1 MQLKVHSLAQ
11 NPRQLWLYG
20 LFRGSRKL
28 AAMAA
33 QTLRLLYAPFCL
45 KPQRFGD
52 IRSLQPRSFAVANIY
67 DFILLQKILCVIMF
81 TIELEN
87 AKSIFH

>member
-1 MQLKVHSLAQ
+1 MHSFAQ
-11 NPRQLWLYG
+11 NPRQLWLEG

-28 AAMAA
+28 AATAA
-33 QTLRLLYAPFCL
+33 QTLRLLYAPFRL
-45 KPQRFGD
+45 EPQRFGD

-67 DFILLQKILCVIMF
+67 DFILLQKILCVIML
-81 TIELEN
+81 TIELKN